1 MVTPVAPW
9 EVIVIGAGQAGLAT
23 ARELVRRGL
32 TPGSEMLVLD
42 ADEEPGGAWR
52 HRWDSLTFGRAHG
65 VANLP
70 GMKLEDADKDL
81 PASQVVSDYF
91 RQYEEN
97 FSLGVVRPV
106 RVKHVSDDNGLLRVE
121 TDNGVVLH
129 SRMIVS
135 ATGTWRAPFIP
146 WTPGIDTFQ
155 GRQMHTVDFRSA
167 SDFEGARTLVV
178 GGGLSAVQLLLDIAP
193 VTKTIWSTRRP
204 PQFRTR
210 PFDDNWGRD
219 VEFKVRERTLAGL
232 PPRSVVSN
240 TGIPPL
246 PEYLNGI
253 EKGILV
259 SRGPIARFRENG
271 VVFAGAPE
279 DPSLAQPRSWKP
291 AAPQTFE
298 QVDIVFWNTGFRYAI
313 SHLAPLRLRA
323 SGGGLAMVD
332 EVRTVDPRVLVVG
345 YGAGA
350 STTGA
355 SREGRMAARTVVEYL
370 AGK

>member
-1 MVTPVAPW
+1 
-9 EVIVIGAGQAGLAT
+9 
-23 ARELVRRGL
+23 
-32 TPGSEMLVLD
+32 MLVLD

-65 VANLP
+65 IANLP
-70 GMKLEDADKDL
+70 GMKLEGANRDL

-106 RVKHVSDDNGLLRVE
+106 RVKSVSDDNGLLRVE
-121 TDNGVVLH
+121 TDNAVVLH

-135 ATGTWRAPFIP
+135 ATGTWQAPFIP

-155 GRQMHTVDFRSA
+155 GRQMHTVNFRSA
-167 SDFEGARTLVV
+167 SDFAGKRTLVV
-178 GGGLSAVQLLLDIAP
+178 GGGLSAVQLLLAIAS
-193 VTKTIWSTRRP
+193 VTETIWSTRRP
-204 PQFRTR
+204 PQFREQL
-210 PFDDNWGRD
+210 FDENWGRN
-219 VEFKVRERTLAGL
+219 VEKKVRERTLAGL

-246 PEYLNGI
+246 PEYLDGI
-253 EKGILV
+253 DKGILV
-259 SRGPIARFRENG
+259 SRGPIAEFCENG
-271 VVFAGAPE
+271 IVFAGAPKGK
-279 DPSLAQPRSWKP
+279 SLVQPRSWNP

-298 QVDIVFWNTGFRYAI
+298 QIDIVFWNTGFRYAV
-313 SHLAPLRLRA
+313 SHLAPLHLRA

-332 EVRTVDPRVLVVG
+332 EVRTVDPRVLIVG

-355 SREGRMAARTVVEYL
+355 SREGRMAARAAMEYL